1 MLSFCKIF
9 SPNRFKYPRFL
20 RQHSSYIYSVTQHCT
35 VPAQQLRSLFTI
47 TKGNTHTQILKKTQN
62 KKTSLYN
69 SVELAGK
76 TRECV
81 RLLWTMLHLISQL
94 GKELLILRIHAWR
107 HIRSVETKRTLI
119 FSGAVR

>member
-1 MLSFCKIF
+1 MDTILSFSKIF
-9 SPNRFKYPRFL
+9 SPSRFKYPRLL
-20 RQHSSYIYSVTQHCT
+20 RQHSSCIQRCSTLYRS
-35 VPAQQLRSLFTI
+35 AQQLRSLFTI
-47 TKGNTHTQILKKTQN
+47 TKGNTHTQILKQ

-76 TRECV
+76 TRKCV
-81 RLLWTMLHLISQL
+81 HLLSTMLHLISQL